1 LTVTLSRAQLVSRGF
16 KTGAALIAAGSATE
30 LLTGTACADTI
41 PDDDLAYARLLVAA
55 ELLGADFYARAIA
68 SKRFDARAQACLKRA
83 RFNEREHNESVAGI
97 LSGAGQ
103 TPAAVTDFDFSYPKG
118 SFASRTGIA
127 KLGVTLETVF
137 SARISVR
144 SARCRRM
151 RSSSPSRV
159 SRQARP
165 STWAF
170 SPTWRAARRSGSRS
184 PKRSRSRRRR
194 MHSMRTP
201 AKEG

>member
-1 LTVTLSRAQLVSRGF
+1 LL
-16 KTGAALIAAGSATE
+16 AAGSATE

-83 RFNEREHNESVAGI
+83 RFNEREHYESVARI

-118 SFASRTGIA
+118 TFASRTGIA

-137 SARISVR
+137 LGSYLGAVGALQTNALKQPLARI
-144 SARCRRM
+144 
-151 RSSSPSRV
+151 
-159 SRQARP
+159 
-165 STWAF
+165 
-170 SPTWRAARRSGSRS
+170 AASEAEHLGLLTQLAGGAPFGLSFPEALTIEEAS
-184 PKRSRSRRRR
+184 NALDAYTS
-194 MHSMRTP
+194 
-201 AKEG
+201 